1 MSVSTFLSEIST
13 PTSQGIFA
21 GDTQFRI
28 LGGAGSYGSGANISR
43 LFATTVATVPPG
55 GATFTADCPNITTA
69 SQVVITQSK
78 NWATSADPVGAYS
91 VVINPTGGTGGK
103 GSFTLTSTSVSDIG
117 QSVVYWVDG

>member
-43 LFATTVATVPPG
+43 LFATTVATSPAG

-69 SQVVITQSK
+69 SQVVITQSY
-78 NWATSADPVGAYS
+78 NWTTLASPVGTYS
-91 VVINPTGGTGGK
+91 VSINPTGGTGGK
-103 GSFTLTSTSVSDIG
+103 GAFTLTSNNVADRG
-117 QSVVYWVDG
+117 QSVVYWVDC